1 MRMSMNT
8 MHLCMV
14 YTRKRGAIRSSSAD
28 VRRAR
33 AVPEA
38 HCSSVS
44 SGTLRCRLTTTNP
57 SVPWRQ
63 EAGADWEVVGV
74 AHAAGPARRV
84 ALVRGRVPVQVPR
97 PRGSLQQAVLARW
110 QEAVQALRAGETK
123 RNPGGQNLES
133 GPDFGRGYGC
143 HGLPNPRFLPL
154 RSLNIYRFIFLC

>member
-63 EAGADWEVVGV
+63 EQVERLLVSHTPLGRHGVSHWSAGAYRYRFHAPAASTPSWI
-74 AHAAGPARRV
+74 AAAGRAC
-84 ALVRGRVPVQVPR
+84 
-97 PRGSLQQAVLARW
+97 SLARSGPGPPCRRDKA
-110 QEAVQALRAGETK
+110 QSGGTKLGVRAG
-123 RNPGGQNLES
+123 
-133 GPDFGRGYGC
+133 FW
-143 HGLPNPRFLPL
+143 
-154 RSLNIYRFIFLC
+154 